1 MRHTLLPLFV
11 ICSILLITG
20 CKGKQVE
27 SDYSESALIDTFEI
41 RPQPQLRTS
50 GWPKSPIRYTSF
62 RTLFNDL
69 NDLHLASAR
78 KNGIEPLESLD
89 EARQL
94 GFWNLAKIDSCE
106 YFTVDKLTHSIPY
119 LTPKTKWLLMTI
131 GKNFNDSLMSRGTG
145 GRQIILT
152 SAPLRRVHP
161 VATPAQHQRQRKFGP
176 PLRHHVRH
184 CLQPLQRDRLDLYRS
199 LRPPASPAGRSA
211 LRPAPGTQVLCE
223 VRDSPRVLPHYR
235 PMK

>member
-1 MRHTLLPLFV
+1 M
-11 ICSILLITG
+11 
-20 CKGKQVE
+20 
-27 SDYSESALIDTFEI
+27 
-41 RPQPQLRTS
+41 
-50 GWPKSPIRYTSF
+50 RYTSF

-152 SAPLRRVHP
+152 SALRS
-161 VATPAQHQRQRKFGP
+161 
-176 PLRHHVRH
+176 
-184 CLQPLQRDRLDLYRS
+184 DESIRS
-199 LRPPASPAGRSA
+199 LRRRNTNASENSA
-211 LRPAPGTQVLCE
+211 HRYGTTFDIAYNRYNVTDSTYTVPSDRLRLLLGEVLYDLRQAHKCYVKYE
-223 VRDSPRVLPHYR
+223 IRQGCFHITAR
-235 PMK
+235 

>member
-1 MRHTLLPLFV
+1 MRHTLLSLFV

-27 SDYSESALIDTFEI
+27 PEYPESSLIDTFEMKQQT
-41 RPQPQLRTS
+41 QPRVT
-50 GWPKSPIRYTSF
+50 GWPKSPIQYTSF
-62 RTLFNDL
+62 RKLFNDL
-69 NDLHLASAR
+69 NDRHLASAR

-152 SAPLRRVHP
+152 SALRS
-161 VATPAQHQRQRKFGP
+161 
-176 PLRHHVRH
+176 
-184 CLQPLQRDRLDLYRS
+184 DESIRS
-199 LRPPASPAGRSA
+199 LRRRNTNASENSA
-211 LRPAPGTQVLCE
+211 HRYGTTFDIAYNRYNVTDSTYTVPSDRLRLLLGEVLYDLRQAHKCYVKYE
-223 VRDSPRVLPHYR
+223 IRQGCFHITAR
-235 PMK
+235 

>member
-131 GKNFNDSLMSRGTG
+131 GKNFIDSLMSRGTG

-152 SAPLRRVHP
+152 SALRSNESI
-161 VATPAQHQRQRKFGP
+161 
-176 PLRHHVRH
+176 
-184 CLQPLQRDRLDLYRS
+184 RS
-199 LRPPASPAGRSA
+199 LRRRNTNASENSA
-211 LRPAPGTQVLCE
+211 HRYGTTFDIAYNRYNVTDSTYTVPSDRLRLLLGEVLYDLRQAHKCYVKYE
-223 VRDSPRVLPHYR
+223 IRQGCFHITAR
-235 PMK
+235 

>member
-152 SAPLRRVHP
+152 SALRS
-161 VATPAQHQRQRKFGP
+161 
-176 PLRHHVRH
+176 
-184 CLQPLQRDRLDLYRS
+184 DESIRS
-199 LRPPASPAGRSA
+199 LRRRNTNASENSA
-211 LRPAPGTQVLCE
+211 HRYGNTFDIAYNRYNVTDSTYTVPSDRLRLLLGEVLYDLRQAHKCYVKYE
-223 VRDSPRVLPHYR
+223 IRQGCFHITAR
-235 PMK
+235 